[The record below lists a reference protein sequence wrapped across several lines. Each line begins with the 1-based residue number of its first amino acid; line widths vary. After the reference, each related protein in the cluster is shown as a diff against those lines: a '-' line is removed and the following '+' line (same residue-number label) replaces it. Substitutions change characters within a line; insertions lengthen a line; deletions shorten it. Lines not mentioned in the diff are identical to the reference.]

1 MKNLIVKEGNTK
13 IEVKDFSL
21 VDRWI
26 QFLQVKPSTEKSY
39 RKGVK
44 NFANFLRGIGIINPC
59 SVARENVLEYR
70 AYLEKKYKSPYTMN
84 LYLTG
89 AKLFLDFLTTE
100 GFINGVNPAFH
111 IKNFKTSKGHKKDAI
126 TPAENKKILQSF
138 DTSTLKGKRDYA
150 IYALAAVCGLRTVE
164 ICRARIENLVEG
176 EDGKVFLFVQGK
188 GHDTNDESVHVPTPV
203 MNIIQN
209 YLDARGDVPTDAPLF
224 ASLSHRNFG
233 KSIST
238 TTISTTIKNIL
249 RRNGINTPRKTA
261 HSLRH
266 GAATAALKNGASLR
280 EVQQF
285 LRHSSINI
293 TTRYLHDLDRENNP
307 SESLVAGAYGLA

>member
-1 MKNLIVKEGNTK
+1 MKNLVVNDSNRAV
-13 IEVKDFSL
+13 EVKDFSV
-21 VDRWI
+21 VDKWI
-26 QFLQVKPSTEKSY
+26 VFCQVKPSTEKSY

-59 SVARENVLEYR
+59 SVARENVMEYR
-70 AYLEKKYKSPYTMN
+70 AYLEKKYKSPSTRN
-84 LYLTG
+84 LYLT
-89 AKLFLDFLTTE
+89 AVKIFLDFLTTE

-111 IKNFKTSKGHKKDAI
+111 IKNFKTGKGHKKDAI

-150 IYALAAVCGLRTVE
+150 IYALAAVCGLRTIE
-164 ICRARIENLVEG
+164 LSRARIENLVEG

-188 GHDTNDESVHVPTPV
+188 GHDTNDESVHVPAPV
-203 MNIIQN
+203 INIIQN
-209 YLDARGDVPTDAPLF
+209 YLDARGDVSTDAPLF
-224 ASLSHRNFG
+224 ASLSNRNFG

-238 TTISTTIKNIL
+238 VTISTTIKNIL
-249 RRNGINTPRKTA
+249 RRNGIDTPRKTA